1 MAVLRVNAENTAT
14 GVMHV
19 YWYSERSGNFRAG
32 LPYFFIS
39 LLLNVLLTIMIVIRL
54 FLHTRNV
61 RTVMGGAGSG
71 GLCKAIVT
79 MLIESCALYAV
90 SSLAFIGAWGAG
102 SYVIIILFAIL
113 SEVRVRSFLR
123 PRFSDW
129 LSNVTTDSTGHRS
142 TAHHPASR

>member
-1 MAVLRVNAENTAT
+1 MAALRVNAEYTAT

-61 RTVMGGAGSG
+61 RTIMGGAGSG

-113 SEVRVRSFLR
+113 SEIQVRGFLR

-142 TAHHPASR
+142 IVHHPTSR